1 MAPVT
6 LTVMEAETETEA
18 TPLIGVVPAQDAKAP
33 RAAASVEFG
42 FLLTPAG
49 NEALDRLVIP
59 PPPPPAKQSLLSRL
73 ARLWRRCFSRFDPCS
88 IPVGQALT
96 EEQMEMV
103 LRHRR
108 PGYFKRLAM
117 DREVTMDCL
126 HYYNLKHP
134 GNKYEPAPGKVYR
147 NAHFHNGVCWTHGNF
162 VARKKRSG
170 WFSFLPAPRT
180 LFFFELAHTNDFDD
194 VVTCT
199 PLDEPVTESYS
210 VLGFPLGFSTRRSGK
225 LDSFC
230 KTCYKRFDVPHPG
243 IQKIFACGHQHVQ
256 KVCEMCYL
264 RSRVLHPRPGDFAFG
279 YRDPYRPYPTK
290 H

>member
-1 MAPVT
+1 MAPDA
-6 LTVMEAETETEA
+6 LTVTETEA
-18 TPLIGVVPAQDAKAP
+18 TPLVGVVPAQDAKAP

-42 FLLTPAG
+42 FVLTPAG
-49 NEALDRLVIP
+49 FEAFDRIFP

-73 ARLWRRCFSRFDPCS
+73 ARLWRRCLSRFDPSS

-103 LRHRR
+103 RRHRL
-108 PGYFKRLAM
+108 PGHFKRLAM
-117 DREVTMDCL
+117 DRDVTMACL
-126 HYYNLKHP
+126 DYYNLKHP
-134 GNKYEPAPGKVYR
+134 DNKYEPAPGKVYR
-147 NAHFHNGVCWTHGNF
+147 NAHFHNGNCWTHGNF
-162 VARKKRSG
+162 VARKKQSG

-180 LFFFELAHTNDFDD
+180 LFFFELAYMNDSND

-199 PLDEPVTESYS
+199 PLVTESYS

-230 KTCYKRFDVPHPG
+230 KTCYKRYDVPHPG

-264 RSRVLHPRPGDFAFG
+264 RSRVLHPRPGSFAFG
-279 YRDPYRPYPTK
+279 YCDPYRPHPNK

>member
-6 LTVMEAETETEA
+6 LTEAETEA
-18 TPLIGVVPAQDAKAP
+18 TLLIGDVPAQDAKAP
-33 RAAASVEFG
+33 RAAASVEIFR
-42 FLLTPAG
+42 LM

-59 PPPPPAKQSLLSRL
+59 PRPMP
-73 ARLWRRCFSRFDPCS
+73 LWRRCFSRFVPYS
-88 IPVGQALT
+88 FPIGQALT
-96 EEQMEMV
+96 EEQMEVV

-117 DREVTMDCL
+117 DRKVTMNCL
-126 HYYNLKHP
+126 HYYNLNHP
-134 GNKYEPAPGKVYR
+134 GNEYEPAPGKVYG
-147 NAHFHNGVCWTHGNF
+147 NAHFHNGISWTHGNF

-180 LFFFELAHTNDFDD
+180 LFFFEFARGNDFDG

-199 PLDEPVTESYS
+199 PLDEPVTESYT
-210 VLGFPLGFSTRRSGK
+210 VFGFPLGFSTRHNGK

-230 KTCYKRFDVPHPG
+230 KTCYSRFDLPHPS
-243 IQKIFACGHQHVQ
+243 IQKIFACGHQHVD

-264 RSRVLHPRPGDFAFG
+264 RSRVLHPRPGGFAFG
-279 YRDPYRPYPTK
+279 YHDPYHPYPTK